1 MSTVLVAGSYNYIA
15 IYVVA
20 LVLSQSESI
29 TMPSC
34 LTQTHRYSKR
44 PLTSQYKTNQRSV
57 QEV

>member
-34 LTQTHRYSKR
+34 LTQTHRFSKR
-44 PLTSQYKTNQRSV
+44 PLTSQYKTN
-57 QEV
+57 